1 MKFCIRTFG
10 CQMNKRDS
18 EIMLSMLVDR
28 GYVPTEREEDAD
40 VILFNTCCVR
50 EHAEQRVYSRMEQLA
65 PLKRRRRELILG
77 IGGCM
82 AEKERHT
89 ILDKLPHVDLVFGTG
104 ALYDLPEL
112 LERVATEG
120 GPVVSVGDQLR
131 PVRSQAQF
139 CIREENVRAWVSIAE
154 GCNNRCAY
162 CVVPMVRGP
171 ERSKP
176 PELILEEVHRA
187 VDDGYKE
194 IFLLGQNVNSYG
206 KDLPGTTDFPRLL
219 EMVNDVPGVRRIRF
233 TTSHPKDMSPRL
245 VEAMRDL
252 PHVCEHLHLPL
263 QSGSTR
269 ILKLMNRGY
278 TREEYLRK
286 VELARAAMPHVGL
299 TTDVI
304 VGFPG
309 ETDDDFEATRS
320 ALEQIRFDTAYIF
333 KFSARPATS
342 AESLPDRVPPDV
354 IVNRHRILLNM
365 QKEISRENVRALV
378 GTRQSVL
385 VESLCRQQ
393 PEYLT
398 GRTRNYKVARV
409 RRGRIDVGDEVQ
421 VKVVEAKGWALYGE
435 AISTTMK
442 PGPDRAYAD
451 AASG

>member
-1 MKFCIRTFG
+1 
-10 CQMNKRDS
+10 
-18 EIMLSMLVDR
+18 MLVDR
-28 GYVPTEREEDAD
+28 GYVPTDREEEAD

-65 PLKRRRRELILG
+65 PLKRRRPELILG

-82 AEKERHT
+82 AEKGKHT

-104 ALYDLPEL
+104 ALYDLPQL
-112 LERVATEG
+112 LERINTEG
-120 GPVVSVGDQLR
+120 GPVISAGGQLR
-131 PVRSQAQF
+131 PVRSQAEF
-139 CIREENVRAWVSIAE
+139 CLREGNVRAWVSIAE

-176 PELILEEVHRA
+176 PELVLDEAHRA

-245 VEAMRDL
+245 VEAIRDV
-252 PHVCEHLHLPL
+252 PYVCEHLHLPL

-269 ILKLMNRGY
+269 ILRLMNRGY
-278 TREEYLRK
+278 SREEYLSK
-286 VELARAAMPHVGL
+286 VELARAAVPDIGL
-299 TTDVI
+299 TTDII

-309 ETDDDFEATRS
+309 ETDADFEATRS
-320 ALEQIRFDTAYIF
+320 ALEQIQFDTAYVF

-342 AESLPDRVPPDV
+342 AESLPEHIPTDV
-354 IVNRHRILLNM
+354 IVQRHRTLLDRE
-365 QKEISRENVRALV
+365 KEISRKKMHALV
-378 GTRQSVL
+378 GTTQSVL
-385 VESLCRQQ
+385 VEGLCRQQ

-398 GRTRNYKVARV
+398 GRTRNYRVARV
-409 RRGRIDVGDEVQ
+409 RRDGIDVGDEIQ
-421 VKVVEAKGWALYGE
+421 VEIVEAKGWTLYGE
-435 AISTTMK
+435 VTARAMTSA
-442 PGPDRAYAD
+442 PDRACAD
-451 AASG
+451 APGG